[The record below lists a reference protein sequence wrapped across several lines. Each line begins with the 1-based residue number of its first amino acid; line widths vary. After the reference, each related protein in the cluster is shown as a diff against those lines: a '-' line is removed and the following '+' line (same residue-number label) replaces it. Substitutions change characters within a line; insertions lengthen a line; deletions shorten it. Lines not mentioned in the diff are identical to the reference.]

1 MKRFHGTL
9 KGRIYQFFS
18 GTQLLVLMLFL
29 GFYLVLSLGP
39 PELIPDSQ
47 MPQLEEAGSPVFSM
61 DESLD
66 SVRLEQEWDAHP

>member
-18 GTQLLVLMLFL
+18 GTQLLILVLFL

-39 PELIPDSQ
+39 KELIPDSQ
-47 MPQLEEAGSPVFSM
+47 MPTLEEASSPVISM
-61 DESLD
+61 EAIDSL
-66 SVRLEQEWDAHP
+66 RLENAWEAHP